1 MCGIVA
7 YSGTKSATPILLNGL
22 RKLEYRG
29 YDSAGIAIHSDNT
42 IHIYKEEGKVANLI
56 DSIGDYENDAVH
68 QQCHVGIAHTR
79 WATHGPPTKEN
90 AHPHGAGFEEPGGS
104 RIALVHNGI
113 IENYRAL
120 KARLEAEGKV
130 FLSDTDSEVLSHLIE
145 FYYTD
150 DLAKAISTALKEVQ
164 GTFGIACIAKDQPDM
179 LVVARRGSPIV
190 IGLGEDQTIVA
201 SDASAIISHTRQA
214 VYLDD
219 NDVAIIRGG
228 KIDIKTLD
236 AKPVQRDTADIDWS
250 EGAAEKGGY
259 EHYMLKEIF
268 EQPTAIRN
276 SIRGRIDLDRG
287 TSVLAGLGLDSREI
301 VDLQRL
307 LIVGCGTSMNA
318 GLVGEYAIEDFAGM
332 LSEVEQAAEFRYRN
346 PIVGS
351 KDIVLAI
358 SQSGETA
365 DTLAAVRE
373 AQEKGAL
380 VAGLVNVVGSTI
392 ARETGRGIYLHAGPE
407 ISVASTKAFTCQV
420 SVLLLIALKFAR
432 SRRLSREQGIKIAEE
447 INSLPE
453 LVERVLEQ
461 NDAIAKIA
469 EDFVKFDNMFY
480 IGRGYLFP
488 VALEGALKIKEISYI
503 HAEAYHAAELKHG
516 PIALLEESMP
526 VVALLNAGPGMEKTL
541 GNVEE
546 CRARK
551 SPVLGVISEGDE
563 DARAACDWVIEVP
576 QSSQFIATVT
586 STVALQ
592 LFSYHV
598 ARLRGCPIDQ
608 PRNLAKSVTVE

>member
-1 MCGIVA
+1 MCGIIA
-7 YSGTKSATPILLNGL
+7 YSGNRSATPILLNGL

-42 IHIYKEEGKVANLI
+42 IHIYKQEGKVENLVQ
-56 DSIGDYENDAVH
+56 SLGNYEEDPTHEAG
-68 QQCHVGIAHTR
+68 HVGIAHTR
-79 WATHGPPTKEN
+79 WATHGPPTTAN
-90 AHPHGAGFEEPGGS
+90 AHPHGAGQDGVN

-113 IENYRAL
+113 IENYRDL
-120 KARLEAEGKV
+120 KLKLEGEGCV
-130 FLSDTDSEVLSHLIE
+130 FLSDTDSEVLSFLIDSH
-145 FYYTD
+145 YKD
-150 DLAKAISTALKEVQ
+150 DLAKAVSAALKEVQ
-164 GTFGIACIAKDQPDM
+164 GTFGIACLAKAEPHKM
-179 LVVARRGSPIV
+179 VVARRGSPIV
-190 IGLGEDQTIVA
+190 IGLGEDETIVA
-201 SDASAIISHTRQA
+201 SDASAIISHTRQ
-214 VYLDD
+214 VIYLDD
-219 NDVAIIRGG
+219 NDVAIIEGG
-228 KIDIKTLD
+228 KVDIRTLD
-236 AKPVQRDTADIDWS
+236 ARPVKRETSDIDWS
-250 EGAAEKGGY
+250 EDAAEKGGY
-259 EHYMLKEIF
+259 DHYMLKEIY

-276 SIRGRIDLDRG
+276 SIRGRVDLDKG
-287 TSVLAGLGLDSREI
+287 TAVLAGLGLEPREI
-301 VDLQRL
+301 VDIQRL
-307 LIVGCGTSMNA
+307 LIIGCGTSMNA
-318 GLVGEYAIEDFAGM
+318 GLVGEYATEDFAGM

-351 KDIVLAI
+351 KDMVVAI

-420 SVLLLIALKFAR
+420 SVLLMIALKFAR
-432 SRRLSREQGIKIAEE
+432 SRRLSREAGIQIAKE
-447 INSLPE
+447 IHRLPE
-453 LVERVLEQ
+453 LVEEVLKQ
-461 NDAIAKIA
+461 NDHIAKIA
-469 EDFVKFDNMFY
+469 EDFTNYTSMFY

-526 VVALLNAGPGMEKTL
+526 VVALLNEGPGKEKTL

-551 SPVLGVISEGDE
+551 SPVLGVITEGDE
-563 DARAACDWVIEVP
+563 DAKANCDWYIEVP
-576 QSSQFIATVT
+576 KSPQYTATIT

-598 ARLRGCPIDQ
+598 ARLKGCPIDQ